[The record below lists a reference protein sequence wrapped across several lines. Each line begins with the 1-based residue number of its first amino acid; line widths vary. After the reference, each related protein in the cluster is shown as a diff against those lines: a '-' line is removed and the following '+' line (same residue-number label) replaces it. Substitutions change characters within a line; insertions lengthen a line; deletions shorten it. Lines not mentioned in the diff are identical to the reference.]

1 MSNLQWSKVTE
12 PARLLLLDELA
23 RSGNVS
29 QRVLAARLGMA
40 VGAVNRHVRALIRE
54 GYVKVADPAVRPFAY
69 RLTPAGS
76 AYLQRLRQAH
86 YERVAGSFR
95 EMEER
100 IGARLRELKAKG
112 VSRVV
117 FYGAGV
123 VMEVTR
129 PLAEALGLQV
139 VGVLDDDPAK
149 QGTVKSGLRV
159 LEPLALCGLGVEAVV
174 VTTFRHGRQIARRVG
189 PLLGARV
196 LVWEL

>member
-1 MSNLQWSKVTE
+1 MKRRQVAELT
-12 PARLLLLDELA
+12 RLFLLDELG
-23 RSGNVS
+23 RGGNVS
-29 QRVLAARLGMA
+29 QRVLAARLGIA
-40 VGAVNRHVRALIRE
+40 LGAVNRHVRSLIRE
-54 GYVKVADPAVRPFAY
+54 GYVEITDPAVRPFAY

-76 AYLQRLRQAH
+76 AYRQRLRQAQ

-112 VSRVV
+112 VSRLV

-123 VMEVTR
+123 VMEVAR
-129 PLAEALGLQV
+129 PLAEALGLEV
-139 VGVLDDDPAK
+139 AGVIDDDPAK

-159 LEPLALCGLGVEAVV
+159 LEPAALAGLGAEAVV

-189 PLLGARV
+189 ALLGARL